1 MAVGHN
7 PGHIDQI
14 KQINAGAV
22 YRLID
27 QLGPISR
34 IELSKQAG
42 LAPAS
47 ITKITRELLDVHLI
61 RENECQEFGSRGR
74 PAVGLV
80 LDTEGWH
87 FLSMRLGRGYLTLA
101 LHELN
106 GRALIEERLD
116 VIEREQVA
124 LLKRLVSEIDLFFTR
139 HQDKLERLTGIA
151 VTLPGVIDAA
161 RGIVHHM
168 PYYHV
173 KDMPL
178 AAELAAKTGL
188 RVFLRHDVC
197 AWTMAESLFGHAQG
211 CDNVVLL
218 SINHGVG
225 VGVMID
231 GKLIHGQ
238 FRNLIE
244 AGHLIVN
251 PDGELCECGHRGCLE
266 TEISVQALLRKA
278 QQQLDAGTPSQ
289 LQHVPL
295 TVTALCQAAVSGD
308 LLALTLLNEAARHI
322 GQLLST
328 LVNLFHPEKILF
340 GSPLRQ
346 AQSVLFPEIEAT
358 IKRLSYSPY
367 TENLELQLTEFYN
380 EGTMAGAGLVKEAL
394 YSGSLLTQLLEG

>member
-1 MAVGHN
+1 MAAGHN
-7 PGHIDQI
+7 LGHIDQI
-14 KQINAGAV
+14 KQINMGVV

-61 RENECQEFGSRGR
+61 CENECQDFGQRGR

-80 LDTEGWH
+80 LDTTGWH
-87 FLSMRLGRGYLTLA
+87 FLSLRLGCGYLTLV

-106 GRALIEERLD
+106 GQILIEERLE
-116 VIEREQVA
+116 VIERQQVA

-139 HQDKLERLTGIA
+139 HQNKLERLTGIA
-151 VTLPGVIDAA
+151 VTLPGMIDAA

-168 PYYHV
+168 PYYQV
-173 KDMPL
+173 KEMPL

-188 RVFLRHDVC
+188 RVFLRHDIC
-197 AWTMAESLFGHAQG
+197 AWAMAESLFGHAQG
-211 CDNVVLL
+211 CDNVILL

-244 AGHLIVN
+244 AGHQIVN
-251 PDGELCECGHRGCLE
+251 PDGVLCECGHRGCLE
-266 TEISVQALLRKA
+266 TEISMQALLRKV
-278 QQQLDAGTPSQ
+278 QQQLDIGIQSS

-295 TVTALCQAAVSGD
+295 TITALCHAAIEGD
-308 LLALTLLNEAARHI
+308 SLALSVLHDTARYI
-322 GQLLST
+322 GQLLAT

-340 GSPLRQ
+340 GSPLHQ
-346 AQSVLFPEIEAT
+346 AQAVLFPEIEAT
-358 IKRLSYSPY
+358 IKHLSYPPY
-367 TENLELQLTEFYN
+367 TENLVLQLTQFHN
-380 EGTMAGAGLVKEAL
+380 EGTMAGVGLVKEAL
-394 YSGSLLTQLLEG
+394 YNGSLLTQLLEG